1 MLGHNFVCLSC
12 TPKMDCG
19 NVAKILNG
27 LAQVSFLMDD
37 EHVLSACFVQFEV
50 TFWC

>member
-1 MLGHNFVCLSC
+1 MLGHNFVSLSC
-12 TPKMDCG
+12 I
-19 NVAKILNG
+19 AKILNG